1 MVYNCT
7 AQLMDR
13 QEASITESDL
23 ERMLLDETAEPK
35 PLPFS
40 LLERIT
46 NGFSYKM
53 EVGRGGFSVV
63 YKVRGLSHAT
73 PTLTLTNQGSS
84 EIKTEKFTLFYLVT
98 AGNA

>member
-1 MVYNCT
+1 MVYNR
-7 AQLMDR
+7 AQLMDH
-13 QEASITESDL
+13 QASITESDL
-23 ERMLLDETAEPK
+23 ECMLFDETAEPK

-53 EVGRGGFSVV
+53 EVGRGGFAVV

-73 PTLTLTNQGSS
+73 PTLSLTNQGSS
-84 EIKTEKFTLFYLVT
+84 EIKTKKSTIFIL
-98 AGNA
+98 